1 MEKAFSPGFQNDI
14 AELLDICLE
23 NHTDNITIDMQY
35 PSGIL
40 EIELTFRTR
49 ILRNSIIDGALV
61 LR

>member
-1 MEKAFSPGFQNDI
+1 MEKAFSPGFQHDI

-40 EIELTFRTR
+40 EIELTFKV
-49 ILRNSIIDGALV
+49 IQKEPMDECLQK
-61 LR
+61 